1 MVNISNGVECKSGVD
16 YTYGVYLNSQEGQI
30 RMEKSILVLAIG
42 MILFGACAAPSTP
55 PAGIEVV
62 SLNIVPPEV
71 AAGETASITAEVR
84 NTGAS
89 QATYTAKLIV
99 SGVNVETKDIIV
111 GAGATETITFTLVKD
126 TPGTYKI
133 AIGGLSSS
141 LVVKAKPVIKEIELK
156 YDDGVAAK
164 AIWAGPTGG
173 HLIHFSPPSI
183 PFTVKK
189 VKICG
194 LLRGTG
200 WEGREFEIQIW
211 DKDKKTLWKN
221 SYPFAEFLKGAPVP
235 WHEEVRWVELEIQ
248 NIEVTSD
255 FYVHVYTDS
264 PMFQGIGICFDDSI
278 VNEHSE
284 ATSNYQVTSALP
296 VSKETVNWM
305 IRVVGMEIERQ

>member
-1 MVNISNGVECKSGVD
+1 MTIKK
-16 YTYGVYLNSQEGQI
+16 LL
-30 RMEKSILVLAIG
+30 LVLAVG
-42 MILFGACAAPSTP
+42 GILLNACAAPSTP
-55 PAGIEVV
+55 LAGIEVV

-71 AAGETASITAEVR
+71 TAGETASITAEVR
-84 NTGAS
+84 NTGTS
-89 QATYTAKLIV
+89 QGTYTVILTVDGAT
-99 SGVNVETKDIIV
+99 VETKQV
-111 GAGATETITFTLVKD
+111 TVAAGARETITFSLVKD
-126 TPGTYKI
+126 TPGTYTI
-133 AIGGLSSS
+133 AIGELSSS

-164 AIWAGPTGG
+164 AIWAGLTGG

-200 WEGREFEIQIW
+200 WEGREFEVQIW

-221 SYPFAEFLKGAPVP
+221 SYPFAEFLKGTPVP
-235 WHEEVRWVELEIQ
+235 WHEEIRWVEMQIPD
-248 NIEVTSD
+248 IGVTTD

-264 PMFQGIGICFDDSI
+264 PLFEGIGICFDDSI

-284 ATSNYQVTSALP
+284 ATTNYQVTSWHFP

-305 IRVVGMEIERQ
+305 IRVVGTGE